1 MRSKKLKVRSQ
12 EFEMTNNMFSHVD
25 ETLVNAL
32 KEDLGSGDVTTA
44 ALIPED
50 HVSEALMIA
59 KEDIVLAGLPFA
71 ERVFHLVDNSLKFR
85 ALIGEGSKVRKGSI
99 IARVKGKTGS
109 LLIAERTVL
118 NILQRMSGIA
128 GLTNEYIKAVR
139 GLHVEITDTRKTSPG
154 LRFFDKYAVR
164 VGGGRNHRHGLYDG
178 VLIKDNHIAA
188 AGGVRKAVK
197 LARSRAHHLLKIEVE
212 VKNITEVKEAL
223 SAGADIIM
231 LDNMDV
237 KLMKKAA
244 GIIREKNPDVLIEAS
259 GNMNLKNIREVAE
272 TGVDLISVGALTHSA
287 PAADLSL
294 QIRSA

>member
-1 MRSKKLKVRSQ
+1 ML
-12 EFEMTNNMFSHVD
+12 SHID

-71 ERVFHLVDNSLKFR
+71 ERVFQLVDNSLKFR
-85 ALIGEGSKVRKGSI
+85 ALIGEGSRVRKGSI
-99 IARVKGKTGS
+99 IARIKGNTGS

-139 GLHVEITDTRKTSPG
+139 GLHVEITDTRKTAPG

-164 VGGGRNHRHGLYDG
+164 AGGGRNHRHGLYDG

-188 AGGVRKAVK
+188 AGGGRKAVK
-197 LARSRAHHLLKIEVE
+197 LARLRAHHLLKIEVE
-212 VKNITEVKEAL
+212 VKNIPEVKEAL

-237 KLMKKAA
+237 KLMKRAA
-244 GIIREKNPDVLIEAS
+244 CIIREKNPDVLIEAS
-259 GNMNLKNIREVAE
+259 GNMNLENIREVAE